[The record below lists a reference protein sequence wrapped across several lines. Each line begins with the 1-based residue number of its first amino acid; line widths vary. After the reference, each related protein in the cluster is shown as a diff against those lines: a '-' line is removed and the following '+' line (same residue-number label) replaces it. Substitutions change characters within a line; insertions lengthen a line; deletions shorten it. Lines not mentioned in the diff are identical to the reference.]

1 MIGAGD
7 VENRH
12 VSFVYA
18 AYNEERGA
26 FTTVAVDGQ
35 GEVIHAASVRTR
47 PEMAEQA
54 AIAVALL
61 NEPQYNIYSDSRS
74 AIRAFER
81 GAVYKVASRILSL
94 GKVALHFLYW
104 FPAYLGTLMDQ
115 S

>member
-26 FTTVAVDGQ
+26 FTTVVVDGQ
-35 GEVIHAASVRTR
+35 GEVIHAALVRTR

-61 NEPQYNIYSDSRS
+61 NEPQYIYSDSRS
-74 AIRAFER
+74 AIRASER

-94 GKVALHFLYW
+94 VSLYW